1 MKKICFMLVFI
12 IMVSLF
18 AATSYADDDI
28 PSDKV
33 EEIGQSVEN
42 QEKVVED
49 FIIVTRPEDNETTD
63 NRLFVVCGV
72 TKYEGIRVELKE
84 FSFQDNK
91 YESIT
96 VEGESSWLIGDGG
109 FFAKEIELDE
119 GVNKIKFI
127 AYRDAEPEVK
137 QVSVFKVMV
146 KKDIKKQIKDGMDNR
161 LINII

>member
-1 MKKICFMLVFI
+1 MLVFI

-28 PSDKV
+28 PLDKAEV
-33 EEIGQSVEN
+33 AGQSAET
-42 QEKVVED
+42 QEKVIED
-49 FIIVTRPEDNETTD
+49 FITVTRPEDNETTD

-72 TKYEGIRVELKE
+72 TKYEGIIVELKK
-84 FSFQDNK
+84 FNFRDNK

-96 VEGESSWLIGDGG
+96 VDGESSWLIGDGG

-119 GVNKIKFI
+119 GVNRIKFI
-127 AYRDAEPEVK
+127 AYKDAEPEVK

-146 KKDIKKQIKDGMDNR
+146 KKNIKKQIKDGMDNK